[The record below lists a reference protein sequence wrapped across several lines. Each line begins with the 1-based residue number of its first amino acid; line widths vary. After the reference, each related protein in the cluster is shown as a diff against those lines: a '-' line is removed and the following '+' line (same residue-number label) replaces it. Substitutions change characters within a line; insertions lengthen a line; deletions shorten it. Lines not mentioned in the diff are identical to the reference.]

1 MYEDSHLE
9 AQYED
14 TISEVAQADDD
25 YWNDKYDGEDGDDY
39 CARCDTFDCGN
50 DDEEMNDDE

>member
-14 TISEVAQADDD
+14 TISEVAQDDRD
-25 YWNDKYDGEDGDDY
+25 YWNDKYD
-39 CARCDTFDCGN
+39 F